1 MKKIGEYTS
10 RGVVPGEPNT
20 RLGLPIKV
28 NLFDGVFTTGY
39 KVTNFQIWGTDY
51 NSDAAAD
58 CIGKLSK
65 SRNSTNDGDE
75 FFQANDN
82 NEIAWASSEGAQGS
96 AYDAGLS
103 HSIVDPE
110 NMIVEDLWV
119 YARQN
124 GSKDVNYL
132 ITMDKYDITEAHGAV
147 TMGQD
152 RSANSGSNWDT
163 T

>member
-1 MKKIGEYTS
+1 
-10 RGVVPGEPNT
+10 
-20 RLGLPIKV
+20 
-28 NLFDGVFTTGY
+28 
-39 KVTNFQIWGTDY
+39 
-51 NSDAAAD
+51 
-58 CIGKLSK
+58 
-65 SRNSTNDGDE
+65 
-75 FFQANDN
+75 
-82 NEIAWASSEGAQGS
+82 
-96 AYDAGLS
+96 
-103 HSIVDPE
+103 
-110 NMIVEDLWV
+110 MIVEDLWV